1 MLMNFSPIVFLMPD
15 RYLSCDEM
23 QIADEI
29 KNIEET
35 EEELC
40 LI

>member
-1 MLMNFSPIVFLMPD
+1 MLMNFSPIVFMVPEH
-15 RYLSCDEM
+15 YLSCDEL

>member
-1 MLMNFSPIVFLMPD
+1 MLVNFSPVDMPMPTKY
-15 RYLSCDEM
+15 RSCDEM
-23 QIADEI
+23 QIEEEI

-40 LI
+40 LT

>member
-1 MLMNFSPIVFLMPD
+1 MLMNFSPTVFLIPD

-23 QIADEI
+23 QIAEEI
-29 KNIEET
+29 EQIEEQ
-35 EEELC
+35 EEALC